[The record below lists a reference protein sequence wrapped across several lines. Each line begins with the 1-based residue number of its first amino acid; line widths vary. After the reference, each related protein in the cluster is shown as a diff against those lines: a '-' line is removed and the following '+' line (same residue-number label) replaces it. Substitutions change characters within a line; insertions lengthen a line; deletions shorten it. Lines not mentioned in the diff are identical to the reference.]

1 MPPHKKP
8 MAVRELHGTA
18 HRNKHRNTNNVPEP
32 IKGIGPASAYLT
44 AIEKEVWDEVVGIAC
59 PGVLGNTDR
68 IGLEMLCKL
77 IAEMRTDFDNMTAAK
92 ITQLS
97 NALGRFGMTPADRMK
112 LNVPKKKE
120 AATGFAAL

>member
-1 MPPHKKP
+1 MPAPKKP

-18 HRNKHRNTNNVPEP
+18 HRNKHRNNDSAPEP
-32 IKGIGPASAYLT
+32 ARGIGPPVSCLT
-44 AIEKEVWDEVVGIAC
+44 EMEQAVWDEVVGISC

-68 IGLEMLCKL
+68 IALEMMCRL
-77 IAEMRTDFDNMTAAK
+77 IVEMRTNFAEMTAAK

-97 NALGRFGMTPADRMK
+97 NALGRFGMTPSDRMK

-120 AATGFAAL
+120 EATGFAAL